1 MKINTR
7 RIKQHMCANLMTQ
20 IQLAEVAGVSRATV
34 NCTLLKGSCSIQTA
48 GKIAKAL
55 GVDPAEIIETED

>member
-1 MKINTR
+1 MNINTR

-20 IQLAEVAGVSRATV
+20 LQLAQAAGVSRATV
-34 NCTLLKGSCSIQTA
+34 NCTLLKGSCSIQTV

-55 GVDPAEIIETED
+55 GVSPAEIIEMED

>member
-7 RIKQHMCANLMTQ
+7 KIKRHMCANLMTQ
-20 IQLAEVAGVSRATV
+20 LQLAEAAGVSRATI

-55 GVDPAEIIETED
+55 GVDPAEIIEMED